1 MFFSPRATMDTL
13 MIDFEDDLSTDGE
26 ENAHDSSDSELD
38 DKCLEPDDIAEFPLT
53 KDESVGA
60 TLFTATERADAL
72 LLSDDGTDDDDDNIT
87 VSIDPVAYKKQIE
100 SNRLNRVL
108 EHKYYP
114 TSFPQRGDFDGNR
127 GAHASAVYQ
136 LRPDDIELNNEI
148 DRLIAVSV
156 RLRTDN
162 VITVFV
168 RNTLILVPT
177 HVPISSRLADCIWPT
192 EKVHTIYRF
201 NNQDL
206 FNSTVPET
214 RRLET
219 MAFFAARYTKVQV
232 VPKQKYRPP
241 QPAGNRQMTSPAVHD
256 ASTGQFLYDDF
267 TLMIVAGGKVIDSA
281 IHGVRGNINDLVSQ
295 YKPRR
300 IYCNMMPGDALHV
313 FLNYPHQPFFRTFQ
327 NLMAPVYVDT
337 AKVPMN
343 TLPFCSRHDPYCS
356 FCKTLLTVR
365 GFFQCTPNTPRA
377 KQLIVPAYRKNET
390 AVDRRTG
397 PVFTHRCRR
406 RARRLQRAAETAAA
420 GHGIYTLMHSV
431 HRQTRPRRRPTYSPT
446 ANLEYERKLAN
457 TLSPRY
463 ETAPRR
469 TMEARRVYLL

>member
-1 MFFSPRATMDTL
+1 MDTL
-13 MIDFEDDLSTDGE
+13 MIDFEDDLLTDGE
-26 ENAHDSSDSELD
+26 EDAHDSSDSELD
-38 DKCLEPDDIAEFPLT
+38 DKCLEPDDIAVFPLA
-53 KDESVGA
+53 KDENVSAA
-60 TLFTATERADAL
+60 TFTATERADAL
-72 LLSDDGTDDDDDNIT
+72 LLSDDDTDDDDNDNIT
-87 VSIDPVAYKKQIE
+87 VSIDPVAYKNQIE
-100 SNRLNRVL
+100 SNRLTEVL
-108 EHKYYP
+108 QHKYYP
-114 TSFPQRGDFDGNR
+114 TSFPQRGDFDGYR
-127 GAHASAVYQ
+127 GARASAVYQ

-232 VPKQKYRPP
+232 VSKQKYRPP
-241 QPAGNRQMTSPAVHD
+241 QSAGNRQMMTSPAVHD

-300 IYCNMMPGDALHV
+300 IYCNMMPGDALNV

-365 GFFQCTPNTPRA
+365 GFFQCTPNAPRA
-377 KQLIVPAYRKNET
+377 KQRVLPAYRKNKT
-390 AVDRRTG
+390 AVDTTNRRTG
-397 PVFTHRCRR
+397 PVYTRRCRR
-406 RARRLQRAAETAAA
+406 RTRRLQRADETAAA
-420 GHGIYTLMHSV
+420 GIYTLTRSV

-446 ANLEYERKLAN
+446 ANLEYERRLAN
-457 TLSPRY
+457 TISPRY
-463 ETAPRR
+463 YTAPRR
-469 TMEARRVYLL
+469 TTTTEARRVYVL